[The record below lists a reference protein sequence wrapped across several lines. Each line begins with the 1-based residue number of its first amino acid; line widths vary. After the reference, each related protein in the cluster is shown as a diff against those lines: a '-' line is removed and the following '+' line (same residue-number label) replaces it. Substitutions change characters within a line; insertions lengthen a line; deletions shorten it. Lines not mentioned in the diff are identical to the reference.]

1 MAFDPKFSYN
11 LTSGVENLVSKIK
24 EKIMAVSGSESKN
37 SSNTSNMGSTSVTE
51 CVNCISCG
59 VACSQAL
66 CDDCL
71 DMAYPKDRAKRMT
84 SMEKE

>member
-1 MAFDPKFSYN
+1 MAFDIKFSYN
-11 LTSGVENLVSKIK
+11 HPSSKKNLVSKIK
-24 EKIMAVSGSESKN
+24 EKIMASIKN
-37 SSNTSNMGSTSVTE
+37 TDSTSTPVQE